1 MKFRLLAFALL
12 LSGGVSAQ
20 NPYIS
25 LQGANETAG
34 GLTVAQPRTILAVD
48 VTVEHDVTLS
58 GPYAR
63 YAQKYLGVRAP
74 LTDKTVWSVTGAQI
88 ALLDGDTYLNAAAPA
103 PASTRVLSHTASE
116 NEFARLQPDKTDMT
130 TPALEDAARTAAA
143 QIFSLRRHRIE
154 LVTGEAG
161 ENVFGEGLKAALE
174 EIDRLE
180 QSYLELFLGK
190 RIVSTETRR
199 YVVCPQADK
208 KQYIVCRFSPAAG
221 LLPDTD
227 LSGDIVLLQIEPSGV
242 AKSDLEAGPRR
253 RRSWR
258 AAWPIPRPA
267 SSSREAASMPAPCFL
282 FSNSAVRST
291 SPCRAANNLPMDFTS
306 RMAALLGAFRRE
318 RNGAV
323 ADSMRFYGAPC
334 GLNYGVSLPTLRT
347 LARAEAA
354 DHDFAKYLWRQ
365 DVRCLR
371 LAALHIADPARLTP
385 GEFAFWGDGLLNSE
399 IAAEAA
405 FALLSRIGA
414 FPELFAAWIAPDAGW
429 LRQYAA
435 LMAAARVPHPS
446 PAWAVPAAAVVHG
459 AAAASIPEAHLLA
472 HGAVALFTAL
482 GTRNEENRQAV
493 LRAAGSLGQLP
504 AEACVHEELAWRL
517 EV

>member
-88 ALLDGDTYLNAAAPA
+88 ALLDGDTYLNAVAPA

-116 NEFARLQPDKTDMT
+116 NKFARLQPDKTDMT

-208 KQYIVCRFSPAAG
+208 KQYIVCRFTTRTFRATSCCCRSNLRASRRATSRP
-221 LLPDTD
+221 
-227 LSGDIVLLQIEPSGV
+227 VR
-242 AKSDLEAGPRR
+242 RR

-306 RMAALLGAFRRE
+306 RMAVLLGAFRRE

>member
-48 VTVEHDVTLS
+48 LTVEHDVTLS

-103 PASTRVLSHTASE
+103 PAST
-116 NEFARLQPDKTDMT
+116 RLQPDKTDMT

-242 AKSDLEAGPRR
+242 AKSDLEAGPKETQVV
-253 RRSWR
+253 
-258 AAWPIPRPA
+258 A
-267 SSSREAASMPAPCFL
+267 
-282 FSNSAVRST
+282 
-291 SPCRAANNLPMDFTS
+291 CR
-306 RMAALLGAFRRE
+306 
-318 RNGAV
+318 V
-323 ADSMRFYGAPC
+323 ADPSTC
-334 GLNYGVSLPTLRT
+334 IVVSGGREY
-347 LARAEAA
+347 ARAVLPV
-354 DHDFAKYLWRQ
+354 F
-365 DVRCLR
+365 
-371 LAALHIADPARLTP
+371 
-385 GEFAFWGDGLLNSE
+385 EFGRTIN
-399 IAAEAA
+399 
-405 FALLSRIGA
+405 
-414 FPELFAAWIAPDAGW
+414 
-429 LRQYAA
+429 
-435 LMAAARVPHPS
+435 
-446 PAWAVPAAAVVHG
+446 
-459 AAAASIPEAHLLA
+459 
-472 HGAVALFTAL
+472 VALP
-482 GTRNEENRQAV
+482 RRK
-493 LRAAGSLGQLP
+493 
-504 AEACVHEELAWRL
+504 
-517 EV
+517 